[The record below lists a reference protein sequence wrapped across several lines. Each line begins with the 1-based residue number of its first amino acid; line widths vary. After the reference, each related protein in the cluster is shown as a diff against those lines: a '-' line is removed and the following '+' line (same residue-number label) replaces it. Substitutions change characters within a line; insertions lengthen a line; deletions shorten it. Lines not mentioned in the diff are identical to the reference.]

1 MREDALHRLPVA
13 ITEDIRPRVSPIA
26 DQLRKPSGDLP
37 DRQDEIGESGRDR
50 AARHRSVFGLVRIL
64 DENDASGLFDRLD
77 ADRAVRPGAGKDDRE
92 VVAALRCERPE
103 EKIDRGA
110 VPPRLVELG
119 EREVLVG
126 DQELAVGGNNI
137 DAARLET
144 DASGHLGHRH
154 AGSSRKD
161 IRQFALVLGVEV
173 DDDNKRRIDVVRQ
186 SREKHLQRMNAPCRR
201 SDADGREALGGL
213 FSRCFLR
220 VRGRLTVVV
229 HWQPSYA
236 RGGPSPGRA
245 ASDLKHRFDWLN
257 HL

>member
-1 MREDALHRLPVA
+1 VRINSGSRSAISRTGRMKSACPVA
-13 ITEDIRPRVSPIA
+13 I
-26 DQLRKPSGDLP
+26 
-37 DRQDEIGESGRDR
+37 
-50 AARHRSVFGLVRIL
+50 
-64 DENDASGLFDRLD
+64 
-77 ADRAVRPGAGKDDRE
+77 
-92 VVAALRCERPE
+92 ALRGIDPYSASSGSWTRMMPPASLTVLMPTEPSDPAPERTIAKSSPPCAAS
-103 EKIDRGA
+103 DRKKRSIGA
-110 VPPRLVELG
+110 RCHRGSSNSASARCWSVTRSWRLG
-119 EREVLVG
+119 
-126 DQELAVGGNNI
+126 I